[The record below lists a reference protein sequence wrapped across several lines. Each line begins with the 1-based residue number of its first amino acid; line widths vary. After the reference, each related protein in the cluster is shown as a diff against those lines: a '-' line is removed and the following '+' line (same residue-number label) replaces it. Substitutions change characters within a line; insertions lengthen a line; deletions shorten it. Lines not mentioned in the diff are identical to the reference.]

1 MPDIRAEFL
10 PDKMAIDFLQYNAAA
25 TRYVADFVDG
35 IDKSDL
41 SLTPAD

>member
-25 TRYVADFVDG
+25 TR
-35 IDKSDL
+35 
-41 SLTPAD
+41 